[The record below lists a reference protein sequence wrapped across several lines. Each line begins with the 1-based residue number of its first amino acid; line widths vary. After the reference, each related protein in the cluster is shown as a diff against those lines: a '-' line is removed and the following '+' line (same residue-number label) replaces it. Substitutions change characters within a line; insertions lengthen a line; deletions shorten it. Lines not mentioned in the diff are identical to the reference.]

1 MPLTRRAALSAMAA
15 VSVFPAADAAAQA
28 RWQMATPY
36 PDGNFHTRNIR
47 EFVAE
52 IERATGGRL
61 AVQVHSNASLLPL
74 PQIKRGVQQGQV
86 QMGEIL
92 LSAYANEDPLF
103 DADSLPFLVAD
114 LKEARRL
121 GDLQRPF
128 VEARFQRQGLS
139 LLYMVGWPPG
149 GFYTQVPLTGL
160 DVLRGSRF
168 RTFNAASTRFA
179 NLVGANPVQVQQAEL
194 AQAFATGIANAMV
207 TSAQTGVDTSA
218 WDYAKVFTPA
228 NFTMTKNAVFVSR
241 RAFDGL
247 PKDQQDAVRAAAAQ
261 AEDRGWRMSEEATAA
276 AERRLAERGITIGA
290 VPPELAAAFRQ
301 IGDTMAEEWAGRVGE
316 DGRKLL
322 DAVRS
327 GGGAGAR

>member
-1 MPLTRRAALSAMAA
+1 MPTTRRAALSALA
-15 VSVFPAADAAAQA
+15 VASSIPAVAAAQT

-47 EFVAE
+47 EFLAE
-52 IERATGGRL
+52 VEQATGGKL
-61 AVQVHSNASLLPL
+61 AVQMHSNASLLPL

-86 QMGEIL
+86 QLGEIL

-114 LKEARRL
+114 LKDAKRL

-128 VEARFQRQGLS
+128 VEARFQRQGLA

-149 GFYTQVPLTGL
+149 GFYTQAPLAS
-160 DVLRGSRF
+160 VEQLRGSRF
-168 RTFNAASTRFA
+168 RTFNAMSTRFA

-241 RAFDGL
+241 RALEGL
-247 PKDQQDAVRAAAAQ
+247 PKDHQDALRAAAAK
-261 AEDRGWRMSEEATAA
+261 AEERGWRMSEEATAA
-276 AERRLAERGITIGA
+276 AERRLAERGMTIGS
-290 VPPELAAAFRQ
+290 VPPEVMAAFRQ
-301 IGDTMAEEWAGRVGE
+301 IGNTIAEEWAGRTGE

-322 DAVRS
+322 DALRS

>member
-1 MPLTRRAALSAMAA
+1 MPLPRRAAL
-15 VSVFPAADAAAQA
+15 PALAAASVLPVARTVSAQT

-47 EFVAE
+47 EFLAE
-52 IERATGGRL
+52 IEQATGGRL
-61 AVQVHSNASLLPL
+61 AVQLHSNASLLPL

-86 QMGEIL
+86 QMGEVL
-92 LSAYANEDPLF
+92 LSAYANEDPMF

-128 VEARFQRQGLS
+128 IEARFQRQGLT
-139 LLYMVGWPPG
+139 LLYLVGWPAG
-149 GFYTQVPLTGL
+149 GFYTQAPLTSL
-160 DVLRGSRF
+160 DQLRGTRF
-168 RTFNAASTRFA
+168 RTFNASSTRFA

-228 NFTMTKNAVFVSR
+228 NFTMTKNAVFASR
-241 RAFDGL
+241 RALEGL
-247 PKDQQDAVRAAAAQ
+247 PKDQADAVRAAAAK
-261 AEDRGWRMSEEATAA
+261 AEDRGWRMAEEATAA
-276 AERRLAERGITIGA
+276 AEQRLAERGLTIGT
-290 VPPELAAAFRQ
+290 VPPDLAAAFRQ
-301 IGDTMAEEWAGRVGE
+301 IGNTMAEEWAGRVGE

-322 DAVRS
+322 DAVR
-327 GGGAGAR
+327 GGSGAR